1 MRRKTVEDIISD
13 TIDEK
18 YENIIA
24 LEQQNQTPAVV
35 NRIKFLKDT
44 VEMLEYDMKVKELKR
59 EMKQKKNT

>member
-18 YENIIA
+18 YEHIIA

-35 NRIKFLKDT
+35 DRIKFLKDT
-44 VEMLEYDMKVKELKR
+44 VEMLEYDIKVKELKR
-59 EMKQKKNT
+59 EMK